1 MQSDTSTLGKGDF
14 ITQKDGEESIEARPR
29 CSGGR
34 PTKEEGDTDG
44 EAVGVDVVPP
54 SPPETSKAEGVAKNV
69 SNTRRES
76 FTNNSDN
83 NLSLFKY
90 LNAELTRGY
99 FLQHDEAKYEQKRER
114 VYTFF
119 KIQKEVEKMMWYG
132 FFLCMDAFLFLFTF
146 LPMRVF
152 MALLKIFIGPC
163 QMQRGGRWLEPA
175 QMCDLLKGFIL
186 IACSWI
192 LNSVDISMLYH
203 IVRGQA
209 MIKLYII
216 YNMLEVADRLFSSFG
231 QDILDALFWTATE
244 PKKKRREHFGI
255 IPHLGLAIVYVFLHA
270 VLVLFQATTLNV
282 AFNSHTKA
290 LLTIMMSNNF
300 VELKGSVFKKFEK
313 RNLYQMSCAD
323 IRERYHYLVLLSI
336 VVLRNMT
343 EFSWNPEH
351 FKQLIPDIILVL
363 AAEVLVDWVKHAFI
377 TKFNCIS
384 AEVYLEYRASL
395 ANDLVSSRK
404 KTAYSDHTDLVS
416 RRMGFIPL
424 PIAALG
430 IRIFTQSF
438 KMSGFI
444 SVIIIILSYIS
455 ITLLKILISIVLLG
469 KGCQYVKDYKLD
481 EPQTNKA
488 HSTLNR
494 EASQS
499 APNLYPDPQS
509 PGLVPSD
516 SSISLTGSD
525 LTFSSRDI
533 KAPGG
538 AKKVQHNKS
547 LSDID
552 RYTLCSNQI
561 V

>member
-1 MQSDTSTLGKGDF
+1 MQSDVGSLGKGDF
-14 ITQKDGEESIEARPR
+14 IPPDEDDSKSPSVRLRPKKTSDDGDPTGAARVASVPHLKQTEGPKLTPLVTEQKATGS
-29 CSGGR
+29 
-34 PTKEEGDTDG
+34 
-44 EAVGVDVVPP
+44 
-54 SPPETSKAEGVAKNV
+54 
-69 SNTRRES
+69 RRQS
-76 FTNNSDN
+76 CTTNLDK

-146 LPMRVF
+146 LPMRVSI
-152 MALLKIFIGPC
+152 ALVKIFIGPC
-163 QMQRGGRWLEPA
+163 QVQRGGRWLEPA

-186 IACSWI
+186 IACSWLLYYI
-192 LNSVDISMLYH
+192 DISMLYH

-244 PKKKRREHFGI
+244 PKNKKREHFGI
-255 IPHLGLAIVYVFLHA
+255 IPHLGLAIIYVFLHA
-270 VLVLFQATTLNV
+270 ILVLFQATTLNV

-351 FKQLIPDIILVL
+351 FKKLIPDLLLVL
-363 AAEVLVDWVKHAFI
+363 AGEVLVDWVKHAFI

-384 AEVYLEYRASL
+384 AEVYVEYRASL
-395 ANDLVSSRK
+395 AYDMVSSRK
-404 KTAYSDHTDLVS
+404 KTAYSDHIDLVS
-416 RRMGFIPL
+416 RS
-424 PIAALG
+424 G

-438 KMSGFI
+438 KITGI
-444 SVIIIILSYIS
+444 SSVVILILFYIS
-455 ITLLKILISIVLLG
+455 ITLLKILNSIVLLG
-469 KGCQYVKDYKLD
+469 KGCQYVKDFKLD
-481 EPQTNKA
+481 EPPSAQNTRASSNFA
-488 HSTLNR
+488 SLNR
-494 EASQS
+494 DTSQS
-499 APNLYPDPQS
+499 TPNLYRDPQS

-516 SSISLTGSD
+516 SSVSLAGSD
-525 LTFSSRDI
+525 LVLNSRDT
-533 KAPGG
+533 KPHS
-538 AKKVQHNKS
+538 AKKVQIQNNKS